1 MIAGIGLDII
11 ELKRIEKLNNRLKR
25 FRLRILTLEE
35 TEIYEALSG
44 HRRTEFLAG
53 RFAGKEAFAKARG
66 TGIGAT
72 CNFTDINILPDD
84 SGKPEIY
91 FKGSPVTGFISITHT
106 QTVAAAQV
114 ILLKL

>member
-11 ELKRIEKLNNRLKR
+11 ELERIEKLDARLKK
-25 FRLRILTLEE
+25 FRARILTKEE
-35 TEIYEALSG
+35 MKIYEVLGG

-66 TGIGAT
+66 TGIGAS
-72 CNFTDINILPDD
+72 CNFIDINILPNE
-84 SGKPEIY
+84 SGKPELY
-91 FKGSPVTGFISITHT
+91 FKGGPVSGFISITHT

-114 ILLKL
+114 ILLA